1 MWPHLVLTVLFKPR
15 LGVNSR
21 WFHTRALFPFTA
33 LKAPASSILSES
45 RTKLG
50 PGRDERQIQHDGIS
64 QGNGVPKP
72 FRATLSSF
80 QASQSAFTAAE
91 RPRKKFEQNRP
102 DRLHVWE
109 PWVFAFYGPPGGQS
123 TSREP
128 LHCQLSSLQSNK
140 SCCTWARDSPWP
152 CRMDKASET
161 SPFLNLLWPPRL

>member
-64 QGNGVPKP
+64 QGMVSQNPFAQPSHLFRPLRALSLRPKGP
-72 FRATLSSF
+72 GKNLNKIVRTDCMCGNPGSSHSTAHRVAKVLLESHCI
-80 QASQSAFTAAE
+80 AS
-91 RPRKKFEQNRP
+91 
-102 DRLHVWE
+102 
-109 PWVFAFYGPPGGQS
+109 
-123 TSREP
+123 
-128 LHCQLSSLQSNK
+128 
-140 SCCTWARDSPWP
+140 WARYSPTKVVAP
-152 CRMDKASET
+152 ELET
-161 SPFLNLLWPPRL
+161 VRDRAGWTRLQKPPPS